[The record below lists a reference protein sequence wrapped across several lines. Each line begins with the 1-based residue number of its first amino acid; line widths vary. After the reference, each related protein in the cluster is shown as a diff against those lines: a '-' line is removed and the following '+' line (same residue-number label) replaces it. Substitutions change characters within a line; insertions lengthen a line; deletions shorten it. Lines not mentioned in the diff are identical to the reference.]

1 MQKHRRSNG
10 PGTGALFAGLTIATV
25 VASAACGTLEV
36 RDLKDTFGNKRKGS
50 SSSDQDW
57 ANVQVGVTPSQL
69 LVTRLTD
76 DGFTPE
82 NFSLFAFDL
91 VNSASFKFKVTGCA
105 SGYSVATTPIAS
117 YSTTMK
123 LYKTDKNCEVGL
135 VEFNYES
142 KTYSPQSVAELKG
155 VAGTSAIFSAG
166 SGDDLKVK
174 VFKQLLAGGIVDGQE
189 AAFTFLKSTKGTD
202 ANVVDYTAGSPLSV
216 NGIEAPAF
224 SILSPN
230 GVELTDI
237 ASSDGKATY
246 KFTLQCAQN
255 LTTPGGGSDH
265 ACPRVNGET
274 DPQLINRM
282 AVKLIHD
289 VADKSTYTYDEIDTI
304 MASGTT
310 PVTNSMKVG
319 ASTTNI
325 QVPNMVG
332 PGKLVD
338 YKQMVL
344 IISYSDPSTPT
355 RGTSYKYFNVDIGA
369 PVP

>member
-1 MQKHRRSNG
+1 
-10 PGTGALFAGLTIATV
+10 
-25 VASAACGTLEV
+25 
-36 RDLKDTFGNKRKGS
+36 
-50 SSSDQDW
+50 
-57 ANVQVGVTPSQL
+57 VGVTPSQL
-69 LVTRLTD
+69 LSTRLVE

-91 VNSASFKFKVTGCA
+91 VNAASFKFKVTGCA
-105 SGYSVATTPIAS
+105 SGYSITTTSVAST
-117 YSTTMK
+117 STTMK

-135 VEFNYES
+135 VEFGYDG

-155 VAGTSAIFSAG
+155 AAGTAATFSAG

-174 VFKQLLAGGIVDGQE
+174 VYKQLLAGGVVDGQE
-189 AAFTFLKSTKGTD
+189 AAFTFIKSTKGSD

-216 NGIEAPAF
+216 NGIEAPSF

-230 GVELTDI
+230 GIELQDI
-237 ASSDGKATY
+237 AAADGKG
-246 KFTLQCAQN
+246 KFRFTLQCAQA
-255 LTTPGGGSDH
+255 LVQTGSDW

-274 DPQLINRM
+274 DPQFINKM

-289 VADKSTYTYDEIDTI
+289 ATDKSTYTYDEIDTI

-310 PVTNSMKVG
+310 PITNSMKVSG
-319 ASTTNI
+319 SSTNI
-325 QVPNMVG
+325 QISDMIG

-338 YKQMVL
+338 FKQMVL
-344 IISYSDPSTPT
+344 IISFTDPSTPT
-355 RGTSYKYFNVDIGA
+355 SRGTSYKYFNVDIGA